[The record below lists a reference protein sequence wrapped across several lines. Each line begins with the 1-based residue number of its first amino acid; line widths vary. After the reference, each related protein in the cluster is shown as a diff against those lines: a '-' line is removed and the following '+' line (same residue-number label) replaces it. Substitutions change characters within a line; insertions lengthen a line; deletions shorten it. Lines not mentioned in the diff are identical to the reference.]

1 MNKITK
7 MKKISIAVIGI
18 IIFVLLASSIVKA
31 EENTYYVFKESD
43 TNSGVRG
50 TFHPYKI
57 DEANDVWAFCIHHVA
72 RYDSAITKNQYESYS
87 VGATYGRYC
96 TNKGE
101 TTPPWSS
108 DPILDE
114 DGNDT
119 GLEPGSYMKYTKV
132 GLIEA
137 TDHQDAAYILASKP
151 TTSEGT
157 YNDDT
162 QHAIWATA
170 INSGNSVEPNAL
182 ANEAFQFKQFHL
194 AIHGGNTKGAD
205 IYSSLV
211 SGQTGNVKVFVDQN
225 ADTYTV
231 GPFQISYPNGQYN
244 GQNKFSWITGISAI
258 TDVGNY
264 PVTVL
269 DSAGNQITGLGQNG
283 NNTLNGKPFYIKFN
297 STTATKLKVQID
309 FGYLESCS
317 AEMYKYKGEQ
327 WRRLWEKVFVS
338 NTCVDTLG
346 GGHDHG
352 YEHSNIDED
361 GNHEPCKH
369 GEIEYQ
375 SCPKRLQ
382 YSVYEWKLK
391 ADEYVQD
398 TQDIMHVFSANKN
411 YKTASTVIPTDN
423 IDLTMKLEGYVFL
436 DQDQGKVNTGN
447 NLLDGGEGLGGIE
460 VSLYDSNNNFIGIQ
474 LTGSDGKYSFTGLN
488 AQKKYYVQF
497 VYNGM
502 LYTNVQCANLDI
514 NPTNG
519 SKATEDAQGH
529 GGNREEFNIKFA
541 EIGSFP
547 NNYGNGKIAYKQ
559 EEIASL
565 FKSIAS
571 RVVSN
576 GGSEVTSSS
585 DSKEQFAIDCR
596 IKAYTVKKYPLVD
609 EFVIDDKP
617 AVIAGKRYEAI
628 YFGKYDQLHVNLG
641 IKARPTVD
649 FALSKDVLKA
659 EVKINEK
666 TETYEYD
673 SRTAT
678 SAFKVGIREEDY
690 LNGLRGMYIG
700 GAGFTNAEILG
711 DLNPYTFDTYDLNMR
726 SEEITNNNVKSS
738 NASATGKVN
747 GLYEVSENYNLNG
760 SDKLKIF
767 VTYKLAIKNQSSVSG
782 SITEIVDYYDPNYN
796 FVEAYVGDSKG
807 NFKANVGSSE
817 NSKYGANSQYKS
829 SMGAYKTIYLTPPE
843 MTLSRTDGVDATDQY
858 VYVKFELINPDVLL
872 TEKLIDKQDTLNIM
886 NLAEINGYK
895 TSEGVIDID
904 SNPGNFN
911 ISNIPALTYQNIK
924 NSGAIYED
932 DTSRAP
938 TLIYK
943 LSDSRTIEGVVFED
957 NTVVKNN
964 TREYNG
970 KLDENEKGI
979 NGVIVQLV
987 EIKKDQMIVRATTKT
1002 KHNPETNQDGWYGF
1016 TGYVPGDY
1024 TIRYIYGADDDT
1036 AMKNNSHYIKGLN
1049 EKSYNGQDFQSTIY
1063 NKEDINKEYYCQTDN
1078 NLINRYIENNNNK
1091 NSEEIVP
1098 VTITTTTKVDRY
1110 NNNKY
1115 WYTNYDE
1122 NNRYSD
1128 ARDDERRVSQVQDYS
1143 KKEYD
1148 REITNHKVE
1157 VFNAH
1162 VNPQPSHI
1170 NKEYNRELANE
1181 LERRTYRYAY
1191 TPVVEIEVEYATQ
1204 IVPGTKD
1211 DYSHYIKGV
1220 DFGIVERPKQELVI
1234 DQDVAKIKLTL
1245 ANGTVIFNDVTED
1258 GLENLQW
1265 INNGKIEKYD
1275 KEELINIIMDEELIN
1290 GAQIEITYDIVVTN
1304 NSENNIGTTQAK
1316 NILNYVSNNLNYDE
1330 GNNNNRF
1337 WEIVPRKDVQTAQKS
1352 TFVNNNAGVD
1362 LRTQSVIL
1370 KAKEDSPLLK
1380 VLKPGESTEPV
1391 QLTVKKVLSTENS
1404 SDDLRYTN
1412 LTEIVEIVNEVGR
1425 YDREAT
1431 PGNQRTDL
1439 NPTEHDASGATR
1451 YTDLDHKPDGEVVV
1465 TPPTGSNHNYYM
1477 YIIIAIELAA
1487 ILLVGVIIIK
1497 KLLAKKQ

>member
-1 MNKITK
+1 MKRITK
-7 MKKISIAVIGI
+7 MKNISMTVIGI

-31 EENTYYVFKESD
+31 EEDTYYVFKDSN

-50 TFHPYKI
+50 TFHPYRI
-57 DEANDVWAFCIHHVA
+57 DETNDVWAFCIHHVA
-72 RYDSAITKNQYESYS
+72 RYDSAITKDQYEKYK
-87 VGATYGRYC
+87 VGDTYGRYC
-96 TNKGE
+96 SSGNE
-101 TTPPWSS
+101 STPPWSS

-114 DGNDT
+114 EGNDT
-119 GLEPGSYMKYTKV
+119 GLEPGSYMKYTQI
-132 GLIEA
+132 GPIDAAE
-137 TDHQDAAYILASKP
+137 HQDAAYILAEKP
-151 TTSEGT
+151 KTDTGT

-170 INSGNSVEPNAL
+170 INSGNSVEANAL

-194 AIHGGNTKGAD
+194 SIHGGSAKGAD
-205 IYSSLV
+205 IYSSLIT
-211 SGQTGNVKVFVDQN
+211 GQTGNVRVFVDQN

-231 GPFQISYPNGQYN
+231 GPFQVSYPNGQYN
-244 GQNKFSWITGISAI
+244 GQNKFSWITGITAI
-258 TDVGNY
+258 TDVGNF

-269 DSAGNQITGLGQNG
+269 DNTGNTITGLGQNG

-297 STTATKLKVQID
+297 STTATKLKLQID

-317 AEMYKYKGEQ
+317 AEMYAYKGEQ

-346 GGHDHG
+346 GTHNHG
-352 YEHSNIDED
+352 TVHTNLDKD
-361 GNHEPCKH
+361 GNHVPCKH

-375 SCPKRLQ
+375 NCPEKQQ

-391 ADEYVQD
+391 ADEYVRD
-398 TQDIMHVFSANKN
+398 TQSIMHVFSANKN
-411 YKTASTVIPTDN
+411 YKTASTVIPTGYDV
-423 IDLTMKLEGYVFL
+423 DLTMKIEGYVFL

-460 VSLYDSNNNFIGIQ
+460 VSLYDSDNNLIGIK

-488 AQKKYYVQF
+488 SQKKYYVQF

-502 LYTNVQCANLDI
+502 LYTNVQCANLDL

-529 GGNREEFNIKFA
+529 GGNRQAFNSKFA

-547 NNYGNGKIAYKQ
+547 NNYGSGRIAYKQ

-585 DSKEQFAIDCR
+585 DPKEQFAIDCR
-596 IKAYTVKKYPLVD
+596 IKAYTVKKYPLID

-617 AVIAGKRYEAI
+617 AVIAGKTYEPI

-649 FALSKDVLKA
+649 FALSKDVLNA
-659 EVKINEK
+659 QVIINEK

-690 LNGLRGMYIG
+690 LNGLRGMYIAG
-700 GAGFTNAEILG
+700 TGFTNTEMIG
-711 DLNPYTFDTYDLNMR
+711 DLDSAGTYDLNMR
-726 SEEITNNNVKSS
+726 SEEITNNQIGKY
-738 NASATGKVN
+738 NAVDAGKVN
-747 GLYEVSENYNLNG
+747 GLYEVSEDYNLND
-760 SDKLKIF
+760 SDKLKMF

-782 SITEIVDYYDPNYN
+782 SITEIVDYYDTNYK

-807 NFKANVGSSE
+807 NFKANVGSST

-829 SMGAYKTIYLTPPE
+829 SRGAYNTIYLTPPE
-843 MTLSRTDGVDATDQY
+843 MTLSRTDGVDNTDQY
-858 VYVKFELINPDVLL
+858 IYVKFELIDSEVLL
-872 TEKLIDKQDTLNIM
+872 TQKLINNKDTLNIM

-895 TSEGVIDID
+895 TSEGLIDID

-911 ISNIPALTYQNIK
+911 ISNIPELTYQNIK
-924 NSGAIYED
+924 DSGAIYED

-957 NTVVKNN
+957 GTVVKDN
-964 TREYNG
+964 TKDYNG
-970 KLDENEKGI
+970 QLDKNEKGI

-987 EIKKDQMIVRATTKT
+987 EIKDGQMIVRATTKT
-1002 KHNPETNQDGWYGF
+1002 KKNPNTNQDGWYGF
-1016 TGYVPGDY
+1016 TGFVPGDY

-1036 AMKNNSHYIKGLN
+1036 AMANNSQYIKGLN
-1049 EKSYNGQDFQSTIY
+1049 EKSYNGQDYQSTTY
-1063 NKEDINKEYYCQTDN
+1063 NKSDLETQYYLTDS
-1078 NLINRYIENNNNK
+1078 NLISRYEQNDKNK
-1091 NSEEIVP
+1091 NSEEGIVP
-1098 VTITTTTKVDRY
+1098 ITKTTKIDRF

-1115 WYTNYDE
+1115 WYI
-1122 NNRYSD
+1122 NNDGTSD
-1128 ARDDERRVSQVQDYS
+1128 ARDDEFRVSQVQDYS
-1143 KKEYD
+1143 KTEYG

-1157 VFNAH
+1157 VFKSH
-1162 VNPQPSHI
+1162 VNPQPNHI
-1170 NKEYNRELANE
+1170 NKDYNRELANE

-1191 TPVVEIEVEYATQ
+1191 TPMVEIEVEYATQ
-1204 IVPGTKD
+1204 IVSGTKE
-1211 DYSHYIKGV
+1211 DYSHHIKGV
-1220 DFGIVERPKQELVI
+1220 DFGIVERPKQELWI
-1234 DQDVAKIKLTL
+1234 DEDIAKIKLTL
-1245 ANGTVIFNDVTED
+1245 ANGTVIFDDVIKE
-1258 GLENLQW
+1258 GENLQW
-1265 INNGKIEKYD
+1265 INNGDENDITD
-1275 KEELINIIMDEELIN
+1275 KNELVNVIMDEELIN
-1290 GAQIEITYDIVVTN
+1290 GAQIEITYNIRLQNRSQN
-1304 NSENNIGTTQAK
+1304 NTGITHAK
-1316 NILNYVSNNLNYDE
+1316 NILNYVSNNLNFDIEAGENKNYWEVVSKDE
-1330 GNNNNRF
+1330 
-1337 WEIVPRKDVQTAQKS
+1337 VQNDSKS
-1352 TFVNNNAGVD
+1352 TLVNNNGAVD
-1362 LRTQSVIL
+1362 LNTQSVIL
-1370 KAKEDSPLLK
+1370 KAKKGSPLLSQ
-1380 VLKPGESTEPV
+1380 LREGEMTGVVP
-1391 QLTVKKVLSTENS
+1391 LTLKKVLSAENS

-1412 LTEIVEIVNEVGR
+1412 LTEIVEIVNEFGR
-1425 YDREAT
+1425 YDKDAT

-1439 NPTEHDASGATR
+1439 NPTEHDAAGATR
-1451 YTDLDHKPDGEVVV
+1451 YTDPEHKPDTEVVV
-1465 TPPTGSNHNYYM
+1465 TPPTGSNYNYYT
-1477 YIIIAIELAA
+1477 YIIIGIELAA
-1487 ILLVGVIIIK
+1487 ILLVGVIIVK
-1497 KLLAKKQ
+1497 KLLAKKQQ